1 MHWGLAVN
9 VYDTVQRIVEKCV
22 IAEQGGIDW
31 LWVTDFPAVRHAPSL
46 ASVIA
51 ENVKR
56 SRIGVGLVSPLLYR
70 PKQIV
75 QFMSTLIDNYGERF
89 DLLIGPGDRP
99 QLSRIGVEFG
109 NMFTLVTRLVRDVT
123 KIRDELEK
131 RGYEGVRVWLGAQ
144 GPKMIAASINADG
157 VLLNYTDPEMLR
169 WALSVLGDIPKGFQV
184 GAFPPAF
191 IAENPDCGKEHGLR
205 KSAATV
211 AMGLGQSV
219 ALKFGLMDTLSAA
232 RRSLRQKKGIDQDVV
247 DAIDEATLK
256 RFALCTTPE
265 GACDYVKT
273 LAGIGLD
280 MVTFGP
286 PQGTSRRL
294 VKSLVKTRKHWG
306 DTA

>member
-22 IAEQGGIDW
+22 IADQGGIDW
-31 LWVTDFPAVRHAPSL
+31 LWITDFPAVRHAPSL
-46 ASVIA
+46 AAVVA

-56 SRIGVGLVSPLLYR
+56 SRIGVGLVSPLLYG
-70 PKQIV
+70 PEQIV

-89 DLLIGPGDRP
+89 DLLIGPGDRTH
-99 QLSRIGVEFG
+99 LSRIGIDYG
-109 NMFTLVTRLVRDVT
+109 NISTLVTRLVSDVT
-123 KIRDELEK
+123 KIRDELDE
-131 RGYEGVRVWLGAQ
+131 RGYDGVRVWLGAQ

-191 IAENPDCGKEHGLR
+191 IAENPDCGKEYGLR

-211 AMGLGQSV
+211 AMGVGRAV
-219 ALKFGLMDTLSAA
+219 ALEFGLTDILSAA
-232 RRSLRQKKGIDQDVV
+232 RKSLRQKQSIDQDVV

-273 LAGIGLD
+273 LERIGLD

-286 PQGTSRRL
+286 PQGTSRKL
-294 VKSLVKTRKHWG
+294 VKNLVKTREYWD

>member
-1 MHWGLAVN
+1 MYWGLAVN

-22 IAEQGGIDW
+22 IADQGGIDW

-46 ASVIA
+46 AAVIA

-56 SRIGVGLVSPLLYR
+56 SRIGVGLVSPLLYG
-70 PKQIV
+70 PEQIV

-89 DLLIGPGDRP
+89 DLLIGPGDRL
-99 QLSRIGVEFG
+99 QLSGIGVEYG
-109 NMFTLVTRLVRDVT
+109 NMSTLVTRLVSDMT
-123 KIRDELEK
+123 KIKDELEE
-131 RGYEGVRVWLGAQ
+131 RGYDGVRVWLGAQ

-157 VLLNYTDPEMLR
+157 VLLNYTDPEMLK
-169 WALSVLGDIPKGFQV
+169 WALTVLGDIPKGFQV
-184 GAFPPAF
+184 GAFPPAL
-191 IAENPDCGKEHGLR
+191 ITENPDCRKEFGLR

-211 AMGLGQSV
+211 AMGLGRSA
-219 ALKFGLMDTLSAA
+219 ALEFGLTDTLSAA
-232 RRSLRQKKGIDQDVV
+232 RSSLRLKQSIDQDVV

-273 LAGIGLD
+273 LERMGLD

-286 PQGTSRRL
+286 PQGTSRKL
-294 VKSLVKTRKHWG
+294 VKNLVKTREHWNN
-306 DTA
+306 AA

>member
-9 VYDTVQRIVEKCV
+9 IYDTVQRIVEKCI
-22 IAEQGGIDW
+22 IADQGGIDW

-46 ASVIA
+46 AAVVA
-51 ENVKR
+51 ENVMK
-56 SRIGVGLVSPLLYR
+56 SRIGVGLVSPLLYGSER
-70 PKQIV
+70 IV

-89 DLLIGPGDRP
+89 DLLIGPGDRT
-99 QLSRIGVEFG
+99 QLSRIGVKYG
-109 NMFTLVTRLVRDVT
+109 NVSTLVTRLVSDVT
-123 KIRDELEK
+123 KIRNELDE
-131 RGYEGVRVWLGAQ
+131 RGYSGVRVWLGAQ

-169 WALSVLGDIPKGFQV
+169 WALTVLGDIPKGFQV
-184 GAFPPAF
+184 GAFPPSFVAK
-191 IAENPDCGKEHGLR
+191 NPDCSKESGLR

-211 AMGLGQSV
+211 AMGLGRSV
-219 ALKFGLMDTLSAA
+219 ALEFGLMDKLSAA
-232 RRSLRQKKGIDQDVV
+232 RSSLRQKGCVDQDIV

-273 LAGIGLD
+273 LERMGLD

-286 PQGTSRRL
+286 PQGTSRKL
-294 VKSLVKTRKHWG
+294 VKNLVKTREYWSN
-306 DTA
+306 TT

>member
-1 MHWGLAVN
+1 MNWGLAVN
-9 VYDTVQRIVEKCV
+9 VYDTVQRIAEKCV
-22 IAEQGGIDW
+22 IADQGGIDW

-46 ASVIA
+46 AAIVA

-70 PKQIV
+70 PEQIV

-89 DLLIGPGDRP
+89 DLLIGPGDKP
-99 QLSRIGVEFG
+99 QLSRVGIEYG
-109 NMFTLVTRLVRDVT
+109 NISTLVPRLVSDVT
-123 KIRDELEK
+123 KIRDELGQ
-131 RGYEGVRVWLGAQ
+131 RGYDGVRVWLGAQ

-157 VLLNYTDPEMLR
+157 VLLNYTDPKMLR
-169 WALSVLGDIPKGFQV
+169 WALSILGDIPKGFQI
-184 GAFPPAF
+184 GAFPPAL
-191 IAENPDCGKEHGLR
+191 ITENPDCGKEYGLR

-211 AMGLGQSV
+211 AMGLGRAV
-219 ALKFGLMDTLSAA
+219 ALEFGLTDTLSTA
-232 RRSLRQKKGIDQDVV
+232 RRFLRKKQSIDQDIV
-247 DAIDEATLK
+247 DAIDAATLK

-273 LAGIGLD
+273 LERMGLD

-286 PQGTSRRL
+286 PQGTSRKL
-294 VKSLVKTRKHWG
+294 VKNLVKTRKYWD

>member
-22 IAEQGGIDW
+22 IADQGGIDW

-46 ASVIA
+46 AAVIA

-56 SRIGVGLVSPLLYR
+56 SRIGVGLVSPLLYG
-70 PKQIV
+70 PEQIV
-75 QFMSTLIDNYGERF
+75 QIMSTLIDSYGERF
-89 DLLIGPGDRP
+89 DLLIGPGDRI
-99 QLSRIGVEFG
+99 QLSKIGVEYG
-109 NMFTLVTRLVRDVT
+109 NMSTLVTRLVSDVT
-123 KIRDELEK
+123 KIRDELDE
-131 RGYEGVRVWLGAQ
+131 RGYNGVRVWLGAQ

-169 WALSVLGDIPKGFQV
+169 WALRALGDIPKGFQV

-191 IAENPDCGKEHGLR
+191 IAENPDCSKEYGLR

-211 AMGLGQSV
+211 ALGLSRSV
-219 ALKFGLMDTLSAA
+219 ASKFGLTGTLSAA
-232 RRSLRQKKGIDQDVV
+232 RNSLRRKQSIDQDAV
-247 DAIDEATLK
+247 DAIGEATLK

-273 LAGIGLD
+273 IERMGLD

-286 PQGTSRRL
+286 PQGTSRKL
-294 VKSLVKTRKHWG
+294 VKNLVKTREHWN

>member
-22 IAEQGGIDW
+22 IADQGGIDW

-46 ASVIA
+46 AAVIA

-56 SRIGVGLVSPLLYR
+56 SRIGVGLVSPLLYGPER
-70 PKQIV
+70 IV
-75 QFMSTLIDNYGERF
+75 QIMSTLIDSYGERF
-89 DLLIGPGDRP
+89 DLLIGPGDRI
-99 QLSRIGVEFG
+99 QLSKIGVEYG
-109 NMFTLVTRLVRDVT
+109 NMSTLVTRLVSDVT
-123 KIRDELEK
+123 KIRDELDE
-131 RGYEGVRVWLGAQ
+131 RGYNGVRVWLGAQ

-169 WALSVLGDIPKGFQV
+169 WALRALGDIPKGFQV

-191 IAENPDCGKEHGLR
+191 IAENPDCSKEYGLR

-211 AMGLGQSV
+211 ALGLSRSV
-219 ALKFGLMDTLSAA
+219 ASKFGLTGTLSAA
-232 RRSLRQKKGIDQDVV
+232 RNSLRRKQSIDQDAV
-247 DAIDEATLK
+247 DAIGEATLK

-273 LAGIGLD
+273 IERMGLD

-286 PQGTSRRL
+286 PQGTSRKL
-294 VKSLVKTRKHWG
+294 VKNLVKTREHWN

>member
-22 IAEQGGIDW
+22 IADQGGIDW

-46 ASVIA
+46 AAVVA
-51 ENVKR
+51 ENVEK
-56 SRIGVGLVSPLLYR
+56 SRIGVGLVSPLLYGSER
-70 PKQIV
+70 IV

-89 DLLIGPGDRP
+89 DLMIGPGDRT
-99 QLSRIGVEFG
+99 QLSGIGVEYG
-109 NMFTLVTRLVRDVT
+109 NMSTLVTRLVSDVT
-123 KIRDELEK
+123 KIKDELDE
-131 RGYEGVRVWLGAQ
+131 RGYDGVHVWLGAQ

-157 VLLNYTDPEMLR
+157 VLLNYTDPDMLR

-184 GAFPPAF
+184 GAFPPSF
-191 IAENPDCGKEHGLR
+191 IAENPDCGKELGLR

-211 AMGLGQSV
+211 AMGLGRSV
-219 ALKFGLMDTLSAA
+219 ALEFGLMDTLSAA
-232 RRSLRQKKGIDQDVV
+232 RSSLRQKQSIDQNVV

-273 LAGIGLD
+273 LERIGLN

-286 PQGTSRRL
+286 PQGTSREL
-294 VKSLVKTRKHWG
+294 VKNLVETKEYC
-306 DTA
+306 DNAA

>member
-22 IAEQGGIDW
+22 IADQGGIDW

-46 ASVIA
+46 AAIVA

-56 SRIGVGLVSPLLYR
+56 SRIGVGLVSPLLYG
-70 PKQIV
+70 PEQIV

-89 DLLIGPGDRP
+89 DLLIGPGDKF
-99 QLSRIGVEFG
+99 QLSRIGIEYG
-109 NMFTLVTRLVRDVT
+109 NVSTLVARLVSDVT
-123 KIRDELEK
+123 KIKDELGQ
-131 RGYEGVRVWLGAQ
+131 RGYDGVRVWLGAQ

-157 VLLNYTDPEMLR
+157 VLLNYTDPKMLR
-169 WALSVLGDIPKGFQV
+169 WALSILGDTPKGFQI
-184 GAFPPAF
+184 GAFPPAL
-191 IAENPDCGKEHGLR
+191 ITENPDCSKEFGLR

-211 AMGLGQSV
+211 ALGLGRSV
-219 ALKFGLMDTLSAA
+219 ALEFGLMDAFSAA
-232 RRSLRQKKGIDQDVV
+232 RISLQRKRSIDQDVV

-273 LAGIGLD
+273 LERIGLD

-286 PQGTSRRL
+286 PQGTSRKL
-294 VKSLVKTRKHWG
+294 VKNLVKARVHW
-306 DTA
+306 DDIA